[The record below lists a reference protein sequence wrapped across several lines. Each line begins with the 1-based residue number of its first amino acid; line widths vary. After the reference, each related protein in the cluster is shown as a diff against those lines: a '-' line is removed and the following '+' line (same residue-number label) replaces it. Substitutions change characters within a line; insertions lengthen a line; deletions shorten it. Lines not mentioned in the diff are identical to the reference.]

1 MDTQLGGEHQKIV
14 CYVITTITSYFSD
27 FLTRLTRDSLGLKM
41 VGLCFGHQILAGALG
56 GKVEKNPAGW
66 EVKRRRFFV

>member
-1 MDTQLGGEHQKIV
+1 M
-14 CYVITTITSYFSD
+14 SYSTDIFDS
-27 FLTRLTRDSLGLKM
+27 LSRDSLGMKM

-66 EVKRRRFFV
+66 EVKTSLFAC